1 VRSGRKRGRRRSGP
15 LSIGIPKSVGAPRI
29 GKSRRKPRA
38 NPAHIAF
45 NNKTKSLLVT
55 NHASLTGL
63 PDPSF
68 LFAVFDVY
76 VNDKAGKL
84 FESDDD

>member
-1 VRSGRKRGRRRSGP
+1 MVCNAVARTPPSKTLPRRFTPCFNQRSSA
-15 LSIGIPKSVGAPRI
+15 L
-29 GKSRRKPRA
+29 GKSRQHR
-38 NPAHIAF
+38 IQQ
-45 NNKTKSLLVT
+45 KTKSLLVT

-68 LFAVFDVY
+68 LFDVF

-84 FESDDD
+84 FKDDDDD